1 MTIVVGTVECVCHAG
16 GGCGGVVSKGGGDWR
31 KVEKGKCHVHLLG
44 GRSKALQASQP
55 DLSLWED

>member
-1 MTIVVGTVECVCHAG
+1 MPG
-16 GGCGGVVSKGGGDWR
+16 GGCGGVVSKGGGDWG